1 MAAPGTTS
9 VTEPTSAAAAG
20 DLHYQRIAVYVL
32 LAITVLRV
40 LWLVGNPINL
50 YPDEAQYWLWSR
62 SLAFGYFSKP
72 PLLPWI
78 IALTTAVFGE
88 DEFGIRVASPFLH
101 LATGLVIYAVARRL
115 YDARVACWSAV
126 LYATLPAVSLSSAIM
141 STDVPLMLCWAVA
154 LYAFVRA
161 RDEDGSSRRWWIVV
175 GVAAGIGLLAKFAM
189 AYWLLSALLL
199 VIAFRDE
206 RKHLPN
212 LLAAS
217 ALALVIYLP
226 NFVWNAVNGFAS
238 YRHTGA
244 NANLSGPLFHPK
256 AFFEFLASQFGVFGP
271 LLFATLILIVLVFP
285 RFLADRRA
293 RLLAVFALPT
303 LAMMLIVSFLSRAH
317 PNWSAPTYVSATIL
331 VTAFLLDRGRSVL
344 LTASLAIHIAA
355 ALFLIG
361 GRQAAAAIG
370 VELPAK
376 LDLLHRVRGWDRLG
390 HTVGEM
396 LLQRSGVTLMTWSR
410 EDLSALIYYVHPHP
424 FDAVIWN
431 PGGGAR
437 NQFEMDTDMSRYIG
451 RDFLFV
457 SQSEIAPWDAARF
470 ATVSPPVH
478 IVIPIGGGLARRY
491 FVYDLVGFK
500 GYR

>member
-1 MAAPGTTS
+1 MLAPGTISLTDP
-9 VTEPTSAAAAG
+9 VTPAAATG
-20 DLHYQRIAVYVL
+20 DLRYQRIAIYAL
-32 LAITVLRV
+32 LSITVLRLV
-40 LWLVGNPINL
+40 WLVGNPINL

-78 IALTTAVFGE
+78 IAFTTAIFGE
-88 DEFGIRVASPFLH
+88 DEFAIRVASPILH
-101 LATGLVIYAVARRL
+101 LATGLVVYAIARRL

-126 LYATLPAVSLSSAIM
+126 LYATLPAVSLSAAIM

-154 LYAFVRA
+154 LYAFIRA
-161 RDEDGSSRRWWIVV
+161 REDGASRRWWIVV
-175 GVAAGIGLLAKFAM
+175 GIATGIGLLAKFAM
-189 AYWLLSALLL
+189 VYWLLSALLL
-199 VIAFRDE
+199 VTAFRDE
-206 RKHLPN
+206 RRHLLH

-217 ALALVIYLP
+217 ALALLIYLP
-226 NFVWNAVNGFAS
+226 NLVWNAVNNFAS

-244 NANLSGPLFHPK
+244 NANLSGSLFHPK

-271 LLFATLILIVLVFP
+271 LLFGTLIVIILVFP
-285 RFLADRRA
+285 RSLADRRA

-331 VTAFLLDRGRSVL
+331 VAAFLLERGRSVL
-344 LTASLAIHIAA
+344 LAASLALHITA
-355 ALFLIG
+355 ALFLVG

-376 LDLLHRVRGWDRLG
+376 LDLLHRVRGWDTLG
-390 HTVGEM
+390 RTVRDM
-396 LLQRSGVTLMTWSR
+396 LLQRPGVMLMTWSR
-410 EDLSALIYYVHPHP
+410 EDLSALIYYVRPHP

-437 NQFEMDTDMSRYIG
+437 NQFEMDTDMSRYVG
-451 RDFLFV
+451 RDFLFI

-470 ATVSPPVH
+470 TVVSPPVH
-478 IVIPIGGGLARRY
+478 IVIPIGAGIARRY
-491 FVYDLVGFK
+491 FAYDLVGFK